1 MDTTILN
8 SILSFIIICGQVGMF
23 FFFKQQIKSKNRVI
37 EDLQTLMDMT
47 DIKRLSEYYKATDE
61 IRAKNV
67 KSQVDL
73 MVDNWYREHYADWGH
88 KFDEVATFTASLLEA
103 MGKENAT
110 MIVERDMPHC
120 KDVFANFI
128 IEGATDNKD
137 AGSDSK
143 T

>member
-1 MDTTILN
+1 MEAINLN
-8 SILSFIIICGQVGMF
+8 TILSFIVLCTQVGIIF
-23 FFFKQQIKSKNRVI
+23 FLRQQIQSKNKVI
-37 EDLQTLMDMT
+37 EDLKVLMDTT

-61 IRAKNV
+61 IRAKNI

-73 MVDNWYREHYADWGH
+73 MVDTWYREQHADWGH

-110 MIVERDMPHC
+110 MIVQRDMPHC
-120 KDVFANFI
+120 KDVFAKFI
-128 IEGATDNKD
+128 NQDAAGSKEG
-137 AGSDSK
+137 GSDSK